1 MNLPTILT
9 ISRIFLVPFLVMV
22 ILTKFAG
29 KEIVA
34 LAIFLVAVLT
44 DWLDGYLAR
53 KRGEITVLGMLLDPI
68 ADKILVSAVFIS
80 LVEIGAASGWL
91 VAVIISRE
99 FAVDGLRMVAIQ
111 RGIAIAASRLGK
123 YKMASQVVTIAV
135 ALLGERYL
143 GGFIKVRDVL
153 LWATMVIAVVSG
165 AEYFVRFWGLL
176 RGGGA
181 PPRDGERPREGC
193 RPGRRPCRVRPAIS
207 CARSMLEGM
216 PERSLRRIR
225 YDRLIGEDP
234 AWNSSA

>member
-9 ISRIFLVPFLVMV
+9 LSRIFLVPFLVMV

-34 LAIFLVAVLT
+34 LTIFLVAVLT

-80 LVEIGAASGWL
+80 LVEINAASGWL

-99 FAVDGLRMVAIQ
+99 FAVDGLRMVALQ

-123 YKMASQVVTIAV
+123 YKMVSQVATISA
-135 ALLGERYL
+135 ALVGERFL
-143 GGFIKVRDVL
+143 GPFIKVRDIL
-153 LWATMVIAVVSG
+153 LWATMVIAVLSG
-165 AEYFVRFWGLL
+165 VEYFVRFWGLL
-176 RGGGA
+176 QGPAVKDVGKSPEG
-181 PPRDGERPREGC
+181 PR
-193 RPGRRPCRVRPAIS
+193 A
-207 CARSMLEGM
+207 
-216 PERSLRRIR
+216 
-225 YDRLIGEDP
+225 
-234 AWNSSA
+234 